1 MGAYDTEVAFE
12 RVFKHLTQSGVAEG
26 LDHIVVTGDVA
37 DHGRAEQYD
46 IAAQSLGRFEVL
58 VNLCPGNH
66 DFDLPFRAGFEDNPS
81 NTTNLSTN
89 RVIEREGWAFLFVD
103 SNSGMMVAGD
113 GDAMVDSD
121 DGTRLHANGSLSDA
135 EANWIAEACA
145 RTAAEH
151 VFVWLHHPPGV
162 ENHFQAGP
170 AYNQA
175 WTELLADLPKVRGF
189 GAGHLHMPTQWTID
203 DRPVFLGPSLKNNF
217 SLDEGTW
224 LPPGYR
230 TYEFHPD
237 GSIESQVHLVDDE
250 TLWPRLP
257 IGRALRSFFTG
268 ELSGDELAE
277 IVVRRQS
284 QNR

>member
-1 MGAYDTEVAFE
+1 MGAYDTGVAFE
-12 RVFKHLTQSGVAEG
+12 RVFEHLRTEG

-37 DHGRAEQYD
+37 DHGREAQYQV
-46 IAAQSLGRFEVL
+46 AAQSLSRFDVP

-66 DFDLPFRAGFEDNPS
+66 DFDVPFRAGFD
-81 NTTNLSTN
+81 TGGLSTA
-89 RVIEREGWAFLFVD
+89 RVIEKGRWAFLFVD
-103 SNSGMMVAGD
+103 SNSGMMVASPSGEPVDPED
-113 GDAMVDSD
+113 GS
-121 DGTRLHANGSLSDA
+121 RLHANGSLSDA
-135 EANWIAEACA
+135 EATWVADACA
-145 RTAAEH
+145 ATEADH

-162 ENHFQAGP
+162 ENHFQAAP
-170 AYNQA
+170 AHDHS
-175 WTELLADLPKVRGF
+175 WTNLLADLPMIRGF
-189 GAGHLHMPTQWTID
+189 GAGHLHMPTQWNIA

-237 GSIESQVHLVDDE
+237 GSVESQVHLVDDE

-277 IVVRRQS
+277 IVARRQS
-284 QNR
+284 RTD